1 MKFKKALGLAWST
14 LVHSKLRSWLTIIGI
29 IIGIAAVVSIISVSQ
44 GAKISLES
52 QLNSLGTNIIT
63 ISPGA
68 ARATGTGA
76 TFLSRGGGGGGFGGS
91 SGSYNLVSTSS
102 TQKNLTQSDIS
113 VLGTVPNIQYVM
125 GTYSGRTDLSYL
137 TKTASISVEG
147 VDPTLWQQFTT
158 TALAEG
164 RYLTE
169 GDTNS
174 IVVGYN
180 VANTVFSGISVNQ
193 QVLINGTIFRIVGI
207 LKQSGGSDDSN
218 VFMSLSESRII
229 LGDQNGIDFKSILVK
244 ISDTS
249 QTNQTVTDITNTL
262 MMERGILQQNNID
275 FSVTSPLALQARVTS
290 SLNSISL
297 FLAAIAAIS
306 LLVGAIGISNTMF
319 TSVLEKTKEIGIMK
333 AIGAKN
339 KDILMIFLLKSGMLG
354 LVGGIGGVILG
365 ILGSLLIG
373 QLGGISLG
381 IGRGGALTSYINPWL
396 VIGAFAASIFI
407 GMVAGAIPAYRASK
421 LSPIEALRYE

>member
-63 ISPGA
+63 VSPGA
-68 ARATGTGA
+68 ARATGTGTA
-76 TFLSRGGGGGGFGGS
+76 FLTRGGGGGE

-102 TQKNLTQSDIS
+102 TAKNLTQSDVS
-113 VLGTVPNIQYVM
+113 VLNTVPNIQYVM

-137 TKTASISVEG
+137 TKTSSVSVEG
-147 VDPTLWQQFTT
+147 VDPSLWQQFTT
-158 TALAEG
+158 TALASG
-164 RYLTE
+164 RYLAQ
-169 GDTNS
+169 GDSNS

-180 VANTVFSGISVNQ
+180 VANSVFTGISVNQ
-193 QVLINGTIFRIVGI
+193 QVLINGTIFRVVGI

-218 VFMSLSESRII
+218 VFMSLSESRIV
-229 LGDQNGIDFKSILVK
+229 LGDSNGIDFKSILVK

-249 QTNQTVTDITNTL
+249 QTNQTVTDITNSL
-262 MMERGILQQNNID
+262 MMERGILQPNNVD

-381 IGRGGALTSYINPWL
+381 LGRGGALTSYINPWL
-396 VIGAFAASIFI
+396 VIGAFVVSILI
-407 GMVAGAIPAYRASK
+407 GMIAGAIPAYRASK